1 MIVLSLI
8 NGNRFM
14 QQKSK
19 QRDLL
24 GPFFLCKNILK
35 KLEYFC
41 RQAHMHHDTFST
53 HERHKEVI
61 T

>member
-1 MIVLSLI
+1 
-8 NGNRFM
+8 M